1 MNCTEAQQNL
11 PEYCEGGLS
20 AATMEAMKAHLSKCG
35 TCAAEESAHRK
46 TWNLLDRWTEIEPD
60 SMYRARFWQKERET
74 GRGFLQNLAPALR
87 SALAAAVCSI
97 LMIVAAVML
106 VPSHD
111 RSESLSSSSYR
122 AWRPIEYT
130 AYSQAVDYRLAWQ
143 REDSKMLAGVHSIIS
158 VPDYLGGTSESESSI
173 YPDIPLGDKGVSI
186 MEGTQQIITEMAEGA
201 L

>member
-1 MNCTEAQQNL
+1 MNCNEVQNNL
-11 PEYCEGGLS
+11 PEYCEEALS
-20 AATMEAMKAHLSKCG
+20 ADRMEAMAAHLSKCG

-46 TWNLLDRWTEIEPD
+46 TWDLLDNWMEVEPD

-74 GRGFLQNLAPALR
+74 GRGFLQSLAPAVR
-87 SALAAAVCSI
+87 SVLAVAVCSI
-97 LMIVAAVML
+97 LMIVAAVIL

-122 AWRPIEYT
+122 AWKPIEYS

-158 VPDYLGGTSESESSI
+158 VPDYLGETSESESSI
-173 YPDIPLGDKGVSI
+173 YPDIPLGDKGESI
-186 MEGTQQIITEMAEGA
+186 MEGTQRIITEMAEGA